1 MIKISAKEFAEI
13 VSGEL
18 IGIPENQ
25 IINQI
30 PVINSAAAT
39 KDTFFTAFVGEK
51 SDGHDFIPAAI
62 SNGAKFA
69 LVSKQVPGPAILVK
83 DVGAAL
89 LQLTKAVRDQ
99 LPAMQVIGIT
109 GSQGKTTTKEYLAS
123 ILSQIGNTIA
133 TEANLNTEIGVPLT
147 ILRADEE
154 TKFCIVEM
162 GARHTGDIELLTKT
176 ASPNVGVVLVVGTAH
191 LSEFGSV
198 ENIAK
203 AKGELIRNL
212 AAGATAVL
220 GNQDQFTPKMA
231 DGLPLKKLIIGED
244 VRAGNLELPGG
255 YAHFDLVTPSGR
267 VPVSL
272 AQLGE
277 HQVVNALAAATV
289 AYALGV
295 SNEKIADGLTTAEVN
310 SKWRMQVEVI
320 SEITFI
326 NDFYNANP
334 ESMRAAIKS
343 LVLLSQVSGGKSW
356 AILGKMHELGSTE
369 GERHQQILA
378 FAAEQGVDHFVAV
391 GTDLYGNK
399 AMQITS
405 DSKETPHQMS
415 IHNCIDHASVLEL
428 ASNFSAGDVL
438 LLKASRSEKFENLA
452 DLIKAALPSA
462 EEAGQA

>member
-1 MIKISAKEFAEI
+1 
-13 VSGEL
+13 
-18 IGIPENQ
+18 
-25 IINQI
+25 
-30 PVINSAAAT
+30 
-39 KDTFFTAFVGEK
+39 
-51 SDGHDFIPAAI
+51 
-62 SNGAKFA
+62 
-69 LVSKQVPGPAILVK
+69 
-83 DVGAAL
+83 
-89 LQLTKAVRDQ
+89 
-99 LPAMQVIGIT
+99 
-109 GSQGKTTTKEYLAS
+109 
-123 ILSQIGNTIA
+123 
-133 TEANLNTEIGVPLT
+133 
-147 ILRADEE
+147 
-154 TKFCIVEM
+154 
-162 GARHTGDIELLTKT
+162 
-176 ASPNVGVVLVVGTAH
+176 
-191 LSEFGSV
+191 
-198 ENIAK
+198 
-203 AKGELIRNL
+203 
-212 AAGATAVL
+212 
-220 GNQDQFTPKMA
+220 MA

-255 YAHFDLVTPSGR
+255 YAHFDLVTPTGR

-295 SNEKIADGLTTAEVN
+295 SNEKIADGLTTAEIN

-320 SEITFI
+320 SEITLI

-369 GERHQQILA
+369 GVRHQQILT

-391 GTDLYGNK
+391 GSDLYGNK
-399 AMQITS
+399 AMQIKG

-462 EEAGQA
+462 GEAG